1 MEINLI
7 TLWDILIHVDKY
19 LTYIIQNYGIA
30 TYLIIFLIIFCETG
44 LVVTPFLPGDSL
56 IFVLGALAASGE
68 INTLAIGGVLMLA
81 SIIGNI
87 CNYEIGKFIG
97 PRAFESQNPRLFKK
111 EYLVRTHEFFEKHG
125 GKTIVIARFMP
136 IIRTFAPFVAGIGQM
151 DYRRFLFYNLVGCVA
166 WVLTFMIGG
175 YSFGNIPAVERNF
188 TLVIFGIILISLLPA
203 VIASIRQSKPHN
215 N

>member
-1 MEINLI
+1 MNFI
-7 TLWDILIHVDKY
+7 TLWDIFIHVDKY
-19 LTYIIQNYGIA
+19 LTYLIQNYGIA

-68 INTLAIGGVLMLA
+68 INALAIGGVLMLA

-97 PRAFESQNPRLFKK
+97 PRAFENENPRLFKK

-151 DYRRFLFYNLVGCVA
+151 NYKRFLFYNLVGCVA

-203 VIASIRQSKPHN
+203 VIASIRQSKAS
-215 N
+215 